1 MFDAIANGIQSI
13 VDFFSMVIDFVITL
27 VSDIGKMAVALGETI
42 VKLPTYLGF
51 LPSSIIAVFLTIFGI
66 VVVYKILGR
75 EG

>member
-1 MFDAIANGIQSI
+1 MFDALVNGIQSI
-13 VDFFSMVIDFVITL
+13 IDFFSMIIDFVITMFT
-27 VSDIGKMAVALGETI
+27 DIGKMAVALGETI
-42 VKLPTYLGF
+42 TKLPTYLGF